1 MDAFDTQI
9 LLGPDHVKAIKKVNF
24 VSKIFFFQLFTNW
37 NLIWKRQLLAPCTI
51 DFYMFYDYP

>member
-24 VSKIFFFQLFTNW
+24 VSKIFFFQLFTN
-37 NLIWKRQLLAPCTI
+37 
-51 DFYMFYDYP
+51 